1 MVSRVTDSRKTEAPA
16 SSRRAGRAGSKQGP
30 GHVGPTGASFSAS
43 FPGGALDVGTSA
55 AAAGALD
62 SNVALEALDTLL
74 TVQENSGAAADSGA
88 PFPDHEAAIDWSENV
103 LRRLGELRVRLLT
116 GTLPLG
122 RLQQLARL
130 VEGYEGLMARD
141 PHLASLLRDISLRA
155 RVELA
160 KYHQMQPHPVRPGAV
175 RPGADPGAE
184 KTPTQAV

>member
-103 LRRLGELRVRLLT
+103 LRRLGELRVRLFRR
-116 GTLPLG
+116 G
-122 RLQQLARL
+122 RCRWDAFSNWLDSWRATRASWPATRIWPRFYATSACAR
-130 VEGYEGLMARD
+130 AW
-141 PHLASLLRDISLRA
+141 S
-155 RVELA
+155 
-160 KYHQMQPHPVRPGAV
+160 
-175 RPGADPGAE
+175 
-184 KTPTQAV
+184 